1 MTETSTAAAV
11 SPARDTGPAL
21 LRLMLALTFT
31 TGIVDAI
38 GYLGLDRVFTA
49 NMTGNVV
56 ILGMALTGADDLP
69 VAGPLIALG
78 GFVLGAV
85 LAGRA
90 LGGRTGA
97 WSAVTTAMLGGVAG
111 VVVAI
116 GAVLLLWD
124 GAPEPALLV
133 ITGAL
138 GLAMGAQAAT
148 ARAIG
153 VKDVTTVV
161 ITSTITGLAMDS
173 PLAGGS
179 GALWPR
185 RLLAVLLMLAGA
197 AVGAALLRVHAGAGL
212 LVAGLIC
219 AAVAAIGHA
228 RCRG

>member
-1 MTETSTAAAV
+1 MHQLV
-11 SPARDTGPAL
+11 I
-21 LRLMLALTFT
+21 ALTVF
-31 TGIVDAI
+31 
-38 GYLGLDRVFTA
+38 GLVFVGELPDKTA
-49 NMTGNVV
+49 
-56 ILGMALTGADDLP
+56 
-69 VAGPLIALG
+69 VASL
-78 GFVLGAV
+78 VLGARYRPMPVFVGVATAFLLHVV
-85 LAGRA
+85 LAV
-90 LGGRTGA
+90 LVGGLLAQLPRTPVEL
-97 WSAVTTAMLGGVAG
+97 VTGLLFL
-111 VVVAI
+111 I

-219 AAVAAIGHA
+219 AAIAAIGHA

>member
-138 GLAMGAQAAT
+138 
-148 ARAIG
+148 
-153 VKDVTTVV
+153 
-161 ITSTITGLAMDS
+161 
-173 PLAGGS
+173 
-179 GALWPR
+179 WPR